1 MTDPLKP
8 PPTEPPPSPD
18 RIIVTRMA
26 GAMSFIVNGAR
37 FEPTGD
43 SRVVV
48 LHDLDALDLIG
59 SIADALGVKVLIEGE
74 PR

>member
-1 MTDPLKP
+1 
-8 PPTEPPPSPD
+8 
-18 RIIVTRMA
+18 MA
-26 GAMSFIVNGAR
+26 GGVSFIINGAR

-48 LHDLDALDLIG
+48 LLDLDALDLIG

>member
-1 MTDPLKP
+1 MTDPLQP
-8 PPTEPPPSPD
+8 PPTDPLPATD
-18 RIIVTRMA
+18 RIVVTRMA

-43 SRVVV
+43 SRVAV
-48 LHDLDALDLIG
+48 LLDTDALDLIG
-59 SIADALGVKVLIEGE
+59 SIADALGVEVLIDGE

>member
-1 MTDPLKP
+1 MTDPLHP
-8 PPTEPPPSPD
+8 PPTDPPPAPD
-18 RIIVTRMA
+18 RIVVTRMA
-26 GAMSFIVNGAR
+26 GGVSFIVNGAR

-48 LHDLDALDLIG
+48 LLDLDALDLIA
-59 SIADALGVKVLIEGE
+59 SIADALGVKVLVEGE

>member
-1 MTDPLKP
+1 VTDPLQP
-8 PPTEPPPSPD
+8 PPTDPPPSPD
-18 RIIVTRMA
+18 PIVVTRMA
-26 GAMSFIVNGAR
+26 GGMSFIVNGAR

-48 LHDLDALDLIG
+48 LLDLDALDLIE